1 MSPKSSNTY
10 IIRLNPTFFKHFSL
24 IFTIPPH
31 CNISRGNLIFIFE
44 VTHILCAKGIVQPQ
58 NLQKKRQTHISELA
72 LWNYSPSRCIVSLS
86 ETTIK
91 RYQPF

>member
-31 CNISRGNLIFIFE
+31 CNISRGNFPFDFE
-44 VTHILCAKGIVQPQ
+44 KVK
-58 NLQKKRQTHISELA
+58 
-72 LWNYSPSRCIVSLS
+72 
-86 ETTIK
+86 IK
-91 RYQPF
+91 TATEK

>member
-31 CNISRGNLIFIFE
+31 CNISRGNFPFDFE
-44 VTHILCAKGIVQPQ
+44 TVK
-58 NLQKKRQTHISELA
+58 
-72 LWNYSPSRCIVSLS
+72 
-86 ETTIK
+86 IK
-91 RYQPF
+91 TATVKQITDCR